1 MIKHYMVRAVLPA
14 LISLALTTHVDAAGA
29 PEAKPES
36 QAGATKRDSK
46 AIQAEMKQLG
56 ERMAALASEL
66 RAQGDGNA
74 YSFTVS
80 PEGMQTNVAT
90 IMHQMHEGAALGIVL
105 SVRDSGVFISAVT
118 PGSGAEQAGLRSGDQ
133 IISVRGKAL
142 AANTSVES
150 ARTSIGTLKVGDA
163 VDLGI
168 KRGTQTLALTAK
180 ATLQPRVLMLG
191 AHDAKVAA
199 KLHALAQLKNTP
211 ELNAALKRLE
221 IETTELDG
229 HEGAG
234 NHHRMK
240 IIRNDAHGGSH
251 NSDLDLTKIN
261 ADLGNYFGTTTGVL
275 ALAVEGYA
283 PLLAGDVILR
293 VGNVET
299 TSPAD
304 VFAQFGAAQGK
315 TVAVAVMRQKAP
327 RTLTVL
333 VPEGAMP
340 PIPPMPPMP
349 PAPPAPPAPPTAP
362 NPPTPPAP
370 PPPPPPPPPPGL
382 SLAII

>member
-1 MIKHYMVRAVLPA
+1 MIKHYLVRAVLPA
-14 LISLALTTHVDAAGA
+14 LIALALTVHVNAAEVTTA
-29 PEAKPES
+29 I
-36 QAGATKRDSK
+36 TKRDSK
-46 AIQAEMKQLG
+46 VIQAEMKQLG
-56 ERMAALASEL
+56 ERMAALATEL
-66 RAQGDGNA
+66 RAQGDSSA
-74 YSFTVS
+74 YSFSISADSMHDNGDIVL
-80 PEGMQTNVAT
+80 
-90 IMHQMHEGAALGIVL
+90 HQMHEGAALGIVL
-105 SVRDSGVFISAVT
+105 SARDNGVFIGAVT
-118 PGSGAEQAGLRSGDQ
+118 PGSGAEQADLHSGDQ

-168 KRGTQTLALTAK
+168 KRGTQILALTAK

-199 KLHALAQLKNTP
+199 ELHALAQLKNTP

-234 NHHRMK
+234 GHRRIK
-240 IIRNDAHGGSH
+240 IIRNDAHGASH

-261 ADLGNYFGTTTGVL
+261 PDLGNYFGTTTGVL

-304 VFAQFGAAQGK
+304 VFTQFGAAQGK

-349 PAPPAPPAPPTAP
+349 PMPPAPPAPPAPPTAP
-362 NPPTPPAP
+362 IPPTPPAP
-370 PPPPPPPPPPGL
+370 LPPPPPQG
-382 SLAII
+382 LAIV